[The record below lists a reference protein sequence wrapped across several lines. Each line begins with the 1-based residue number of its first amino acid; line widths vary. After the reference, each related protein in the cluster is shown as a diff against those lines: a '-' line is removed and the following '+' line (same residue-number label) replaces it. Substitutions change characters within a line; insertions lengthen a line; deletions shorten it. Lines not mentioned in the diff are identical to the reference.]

1 MKMKPPTLDEEIQI
15 VFIDGGM
22 TFESREDYI
31 DFLRN
36 KEVSLNDEETW
47 NEGGYLENSLKNEVV
62 RVDMPCRDNA
72 RYKEWRITFENYID
86 ILSDSVVLIGLSLG
100 GTFLA
105 KYLSENNIPK
115 EITSLY
121 LIGAPYDDDLLGEDL
136 AGGFNLRPDL
146 SLLEKNCNEIT
157 LMFSED
163 DDIVPV
169 RHADKFGDRLSNA
182 EIIKYE
188 TRNGHFQVAEFPE
201 LIQKISNK

>member
-1 MKMKPPTLDEEIQI
+1 MSKYQV

-22 TFESREDYI
+22 TFENREDYL

-47 NEGGYLENSLKNEVV
+47 NEGSYLEDSLEHEVV

-72 RYKEWRITFENYID
+72 RYEEWRITFENYID

-115 EITSLY
+115 SIDSLY

-136 AGGFNLRPDL
+136 AGGFNLSSDL
-146 SLLEKNCNEIT
+146 SLLEENCDNIT
-157 LMFSED
+157 LMFSKD
-163 DDIVPV
+163 DDVVPV
-169 RHADKFGDRLSNA
+169 RHADKFREKLSRA

-188 TRNGHFQVAEFPE
+188 SKNGHFQVAEFPE
-201 LIQKISNK
+201 LMEKIIENL